1 MIILYI
7 TFHTSWNSPGLI
19 KVTKVCCG
27 YKSHFRGYCVI
38 HFIKKLTI
46 HHNFHNLASFFQPRL
61 IWNTC
66 LYITA
71 KLKKL
76 TYMYDSLQFPVE
88 MNTRGSKTL
97 TTFIPF
103 HTKYD
108 LQEQFWLFSHSYLQ
122 NGMLWL
128 LNNFNILHDLK
139 TDTFERC
146 RHIYSFIC
154 MSLLTQ

>member
-1 MIILYI
+1 MVSQIGRHSQWLMVRVVNNWQKESKGWRGRAREDVLYPHILSHSFTIIIIPKLPNLGSLEIRVSTYI
-7 TFHTSWNSPGLI
+7 S
-19 KVTKVCCG
+19 
-27 YKSHFRGYCVI
+27 
-38 HFIKKLTI
+38 
-46 HHNFHNLASFFQPRL
+46 
-61 IWNTC
+61 
-66 LYITA
+66 A
-71 KLKKL
+71 KLKKR
-76 TYMYDSLQFPVE
+76 TYMYNSLQFPVE
-88 MNTRGSKTL
+88 INTRGSKTL

>member
-1 MIILYI
+1 MLSQHLGSLEI
-7 TFHTSWNSPGLI
+7 
-19 KVTKVCCG
+19 
-27 YKSHFRGYCVI
+27 R
-38 HFIKKLTI
+38 
-46 HHNFHNLASFFQPRL
+46 ASTYFS
-61 IWNTC
+61 
-66 LYITA
+66 A
-71 KLKKL
+71 KLKKR
-76 TYMYDSLQFPVE
+76 TDMYDSLQFPVE
-88 MNTRGSKTL
+88 INTRGSKTL

-103 HTKYD
+103 HTKCD

>member
-1 MIILYI
+1 MKTNLGSLEIRVSTYI
-7 TFHTSWNSPGLI
+7 S
-19 KVTKVCCG
+19 
-27 YKSHFRGYCVI
+27 
-38 HFIKKLTI
+38 
-46 HHNFHNLASFFQPRL
+46 
-61 IWNTC
+61 
-66 LYITA
+66 A
-71 KLKKL
+71 KLKKR

-108 LQEQFWLFSHSYLQ
+108 LQEQFGLFSHSYLQ

-128 LNNFNILHDLK
+128 LNNFSILHDLK
-139 TDTFERC
+139 TDTFERYW
-146 RHIYSFIC
+146 HIYSFIC

>member
-1 MIILYI
+1 
-7 TFHTSWNSPGLI
+7 
-19 KVTKVCCG
+19 
-27 YKSHFRGYCVI
+27 
-38 HFIKKLTI
+38 
-46 HHNFHNLASFFQPRL
+46 
-61 IWNTC
+61 
-66 LYITA
+66 
-71 KLKKL
+71 
-76 TYMYDSLQFPVE
+76 MYNSLQFPVE

-154 MSLLTQ
+154 MNTNSVSLLGSSRDTALHLGEEKLRYESRQTTVQQNSSNLHKVKIAWLHQRIRFYITFAFVNTFG